1 MKDFNNYE
9 ILRKIGEGAQ
19 GEVYLAKDKRLGRKV
34 AIKSLHIDLV
44 TNTVL
49 KERFIGEAKL
59 LGQLSHPS
67 IVTLFDYVVDNSGYH
82 LVMEYLKGN
91 QLDEYI
97 KKVSGPINE
106 IRAIDIFS
114 QILDG
119 ISHIHK
125 LNIVHRDIKPSNII
139 IDQNDQIKLLDFGIA
154 KDYNNDPNLTVVGQ
168 SVGGTPMYM
177 SPEHISNAKINVQS
191 DIYSLG
197 VTFWHMLTGKAPYE
211 GQSLAKIYSQIENE
225 ELEIIQKIYP
235 YASKKVN
242 DIIKKATNKNPK
254 KRYDSCKSFKRAL
267 LELKEIL
274 IKKDSKSQ
282 KDIKNLKNID
292 LRVSNVD
299 DVSFIVNN
307 LGYVGT
313 ELTFSGNPGDK
324 LEIKLHKEGY
334 DSVSKEL
341 IINQDE
347 LIEFEL
353 KKRMPVFF
361 NLALI
366 PFFFIFFIFYKIIL
380 LIENKG
386 LLNFDQ
392 IKTNNFS
399 KKLIY
404 YNSKLYQ
411 YINSLKSGLF
421 ELSTFFGII
430 IIVLVIFN
438 LTINRPNNEI
448 SQETVLDSSL
458 SLDSNSEEEALSK
471 NELLE
476 NSKIVEITENP
487 SDSLMPVPPK
497 SINTTKK
504 FPKRGLIYKKGG
516 CKRNTNLRIYT
527 YHNGKGGFYNGEVYD
542 KDFCGYVSST
552 VNNSKQNNNSTKTFF
567 PEISTDFQDML
578 NSNNHDYYTDN
589 FSPFLPNSKSL
600 HKYGWKLIIEK
611 TGSDIEIRAY
621 KNGKFF
627 HKYDLKGQLSSISY
641 NSSSN
646 TLNTNWLAGPG
657 KRRHLINL
665 NNTFRPKVSRVDIN
679 WSKKNTVIE
688 LKSN

>member
-9 ILRKIGEGAQ
+9 ILKKIGEGAQ

-91 QLDEYI
+91 QLDDYI
-97 KKVSGPINE
+97 KNISGPINE
-106 IRAIDIFS
+106 IRAIDIFT

-177 SPEHISNAKINVQS
+177 SPEHISNAKITVQS

-282 KDIKNLKNID
+282 KDIKILKNID

-307 LGYVGT
+307 LGYVGS
-313 ELTFSGNPGDK
+313 ELTFSGKPGDK

-366 PFFFIFFIFYKIIL
+366 PFYFILFIYFKIIL
-380 LIENKG
+380 LIVNKG
-386 LLNFDQ
+386 FLKLDET
-392 IKTNNFS
+392 KKNNFP
-399 KKLIY
+399 KKLISY
-404 YNSKLYQ
+404 KSKLNQ
-411 YINSLKSGLF
+411 YVNSLKSGLL
-421 ELSTFFGII
+421 ELSSFFVFTII
-430 IIVLVIFN
+430 ILLIFN
-438 LTINRPNNEI
+438 INRSENEI
-448 SQETVLDSSL
+448 LLKNISDPIL
-458 SLDSNSEEEALSK
+458 SLDKNDEEK
-471 NELLE
+471 LLPNDKSSE
-476 NSKIVEITENP
+476 NSKTVEIVEN
-487 SDSLMPVPPK
+487 SLDSLTSVPPK
-497 SINTTKK
+497 SKKTTKK

-527 YHNGKGGFYNGEVYD
+527 YHDGKGGFYNGEVYD
-542 KDFCGYVSST
+542 KAFCGYDFSPIK
-552 VNNSKQNNNSTKTFF
+552 NSKQNNNSNKNLNSS
-567 PEISTDFQDML
+567 ISSDFQDRL
-578 NSNNHDYYTDN
+578 KSNVHDFYTDSFN
-589 FSPFLPNSKSL
+589 
-600 HKYGWKLIIEK
+600 GWKLIIDK
-611 TGSDIEIRAY
+611 SGSDIEIRAY

-627 HKYDLKGQLSSISY
+627 HKYDIKGQLSSISF
-641 NSSSN
+641 NSTSN
-646 TLNTNWLAGPG
+646 TLNTNWLAGAG
-657 KRRHLINL
+657 NRRHLINL
-665 NNTFRPKVSRVDIN
+665 NNTSIPKVSRVDIY
-679 WSKKNTVIE
+679 WSRKNLEIE

>member
-177 SPEHISNAKINVQS
+177 SPEHISNAKITVQS

-267 LELKEIL
+267 VELKEIL

-282 KDIKNLKNID
+282 KDIKSLKNID

-386 LLNFDQ
+386 LLNFDE

-476 NSKIVEITENP
+476 NSKTVEITENP
-487 SDSLMPVPPK
+487 SDSLMPVPSK
-497 SINTTKK
+497 SINKTKK

-527 YHNGKGGFYNGEVYD
+527 YHNGKGGFYKREVYD
-542 KDFCGYVSST
+542 KDFCGYVSTT
-552 VNNSKQNNNSTKTFF
+552 VNNSKQNNNSNKNLTSS
-567 PEISTDFQDML
+567 ISSDFQDRL
-578 NSNNHDYYTDN
+578 NSSVHDFYTDSFN
-589 FSPFLPNSKSL
+589 
-600 HKYGWKLIIEK
+600 GWKLIIDK
-611 TGSDIEIRAY
+611 SGSDIEIRAY

-627 HKYDLKGQLSSISY
+627 HKYDLKGQLSVISY
-641 NSSSN
+641 NSLGN
-646 TLNTNWLAGPG
+646 TLNTNWFAGAG

-665 NNTFRPKVSRVDIN
+665 NNTFRPKVSRVDIT

>member
-438 LTINRPNNEI
+438 LTINRPNNKI

-476 NSKIVEITENP
+476 NSKTVEITENP

-641 NSSSN
+641 NFSSN

>member
-9 ILRKIGEGAQ
+9 ILKKIGEGAQ

-91 QLDEYI
+91 QLDDYI
-97 KKVSGPINE
+97 KNISGPINE
-106 IRAIDIFS
+106 IRAIDIFT

-177 SPEHISNAKINVQS
+177 SPEHISNAKITVQS

-282 KDIKNLKNID
+282 KDIKILKNID

-307 LGYVGT
+307 LGYVG
-313 ELTFSGNPGDK
+313 
-324 LEIKLHKEGY
+324 
-334 DSVSKEL
+334 
-341 IINQDE
+341 
-347 LIEFEL
+347 
-353 KKRMPVFF
+353 
-361 NLALI
+361 
-366 PFFFIFFIFYKIIL
+366 
-380 LIENKG
+380 
-386 LLNFDQ
+386 
-392 IKTNNFS
+392 
-399 KKLIY
+399 
-404 YNSKLYQ
+404 
-411 YINSLKSGLF
+411 
-421 ELSTFFGII
+421 
-430 IIVLVIFN
+430 
-438 LTINRPNNEI
+438 
-448 SQETVLDSSL
+448 
-458 SLDSNSEEEALSK
+458 
-471 NELLE
+471 
-476 NSKIVEITENP
+476 
-487 SDSLMPVPPK
+487 
-497 SINTTKK
+497 
-504 FPKRGLIYKKGG
+504 
-516 CKRNTNLRIYT
+516 
-527 YHNGKGGFYNGEVYD
+527 
-542 KDFCGYVSST
+542 
-552 VNNSKQNNNSTKTFF
+552 
-567 PEISTDFQDML
+567 
-578 NSNNHDYYTDN
+578 
-589 FSPFLPNSKSL
+589 
-600 HKYGWKLIIEK
+600 
-611 TGSDIEIRAY
+611 
-621 KNGKFF
+621 
-627 HKYDLKGQLSSISY
+627 
-641 NSSSN
+641 
-646 TLNTNWLAGPG
+646 
-657 KRRHLINL
+657 
-665 NNTFRPKVSRVDIN
+665 
-679 WSKKNTVIE
+679 
-688 LKSN
+688 